1 MVALCSASARTLV
14 TLAWMRASRA
24 VCLRRFAEPGALRE
38 WAREARRIFRSA
50 ALSGL
55 GPGISITFPSLS
67 TPVSSVFTPRSIPA
81 ALPQR
86 RWQSGSTRWTSTVND
101 TNHRCAVRE
110 TVADRIRA
118 VPFSSLRASFRV
130 DSWVRMVPSRGSV
143 TVVPEQRITP
153 APNRN
158 ESLHFPRFLA
168 FGNPSRLPF
177 RRPFF
182 DLMKSRSARSR
193 SRNASW

>member
-1 MVALCSASARTLV
+1 MTTGTASGHLPED
-14 TLAWMRASRA
+14 LAGVIRAGQER
-24 VCLRRFAEPGALRE
+24 LHAEVNADAKPAPGVIVRD
-38 WAREARRIFRSA
+38 R
-50 ALSGL
+50 
-55 GPGISITFPSLS
+55 GPVHL
-67 TPVSSVFTPRSIPA
+67 A
-81 ALPQR
+81 
-86 RWQSGSTRWTSTVND
+86 VND

-110 TVADRIRA
+110 TVADKMRA

-153 APNRN
+153 VPNRN

-182 DLMKSRSARSR
+182 DLMKSHSARSR